1 MVAYPKFTLDLPAI
15 QNQNKLIVQSP
26 KLLATAMKRN
36 TSRLKARWKEAL
48 SVEPA
53 PAANYYPFRYKSAK
67 QRRFVHA
74 KRRERG
80 GGAYVR
86 THKLS
91 KAWKV
96 EIDANENG
104 GAVVVQNRNPAAA
117 FVYGEFRQP
126 MFNPSQGGVPWL
138 DAEEVNRKF
147 MLEAT
152 QVLEQTWFTIGDS
165 RGGMR

>member
-36 TSRLKARWKEAL
+36 TSRLKSRWKEAL
-48 SVEPA
+48 SAEPPSA
-53 PAANYYPFRYKSAK
+53 QNFYPFRYKSAK
-67 QRRFVHA
+67 QRRKVHA
-74 KRRERG
+74 MRRERG

-96 EIDANENG
+96 EIVADEKG
-104 GAVVVQNRNPAAA
+104 GGVVVENKNPAAV

-126 MFNPSQGGVPWL
+126 MFDAAQGGVPWL
-138 DAEEVNRKF
+138 DPEEVNRKF

-152 QVLEQTWFTIGDS
+152 QVLEQTWFTIGDN
-165 RGGMR
+165 RAGVR